1 MLRKSGSSG
10 DEKDKFPLY
19 DQLDA
24 ILGTRPTSSPQYIV
38 ESYQEETPATPASL
52 TMSES
57 DSTELEQESVE
68 ADKSSTDL
76 EVEETPTTS
85 SLLEGER
92 GEPKGT
98 QKRKKKTKTD
108 RFEKMFESYL
118 DEKKKMDEDECK
130 RMKQE
135 STCFENF
142 LKMQQQAEEK
152 RFQLLQEQQRANN
165 QMFFQMMG
173 TFLRAAVPQPM
184 TPPPMTQQW
193 MPPTP
198 VRPPVWPTP
207 SSLQTSAHTQHTD
220 NSSSFITHQHN
231 IPSTHHTVPAP
242 PQTPP
247 EPYMTN
253 MSQHSTSSVLTDVN
267 RDFFEL

>member
-1 MLRKSGSSG
+1 MEALGFIRTVVQCRTKVKKLRQQYIKIRDMLRKSGSSG

-85 SLLEGER
+85 SLLEE
-92 GEPKGT
+92 KGANL
-98 QKRKKKTKTD
+98 R
-108 RFEKMFESYL
+108 
-118 DEKKKMDEDECK
+118 
-130 RMKQE
+130 
-135 STCFENF
+135 
-142 LKMQQQAEEK
+142 QQAEEK

-173 TFLRAAVPQPM
+173 TFFV
-184 TPPPMTQQW
+184 
-193 MPPTP
+193 
-198 VRPPVWPTP
+198 
-207 SSLQTSAHTQHTD
+207 LQCP
-220 NSSSFITHQHN
+220 N
-231 IPSTHHTVPAP
+231 P
-242 PQTPP
+242 
-247 EPYMTN
+247 
-253 MSQHSTSSVLTDVN
+253 
-267 RDFFEL
+267 

>member
-1 MLRKSGSSG
+1 MARGQTWSEEEVKALIDIWSDENISQLLVTTHKNNEVFKLISEKMEALGFIRTVVQCRTKVKKLRQQYIKIRDMLRKSGSSG

-108 RFEKMFESYL
+108 SAPTHDTTTHDTAVDASYPS
-118 DEKKKMDEDECK
+118 KATSVAHSIFSPNFCTY
-130 RMKQE
+130 
-135 STCFENF
+135 ST
-142 LKMQQQAEEK
+142 
-152 RFQLLQEQQRANN
+152 
-165 QMFFQMMG
+165 
-173 TFLRAAVPQPM
+173 
-184 TPPPMTQQW
+184 
-193 MPPTP
+193 
-198 VRPPVWPTP
+198 
-207 SSLQTSAHTQHTD
+207 
-220 NSSSFITHQHN
+220 
-231 IPSTHHTVPAP
+231 
-242 PQTPP
+242 
-247 EPYMTN
+247 Y
-253 MSQHSTSSVLTDVN
+253 
-267 RDFFEL
+267 